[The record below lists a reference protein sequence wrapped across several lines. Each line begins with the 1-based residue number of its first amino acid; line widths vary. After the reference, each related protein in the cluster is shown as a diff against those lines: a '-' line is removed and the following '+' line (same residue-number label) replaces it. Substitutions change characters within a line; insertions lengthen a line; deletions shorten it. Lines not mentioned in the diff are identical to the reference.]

1 MYAVHFNSYAP
12 FKKEYVNFKLAPRN
26 VRGIRSSTKRKAL
39 FTWLNE
45 RKYDII
51 FLQETYSNVDEEH
64 IWKTQW
70 KGKLYFSHSFN
81 HSCGVMVL
89 VRSDLDTDLISINS
103 DVDIDS
109 PDGVY
114 QRYLTITYQSFQL
127 RPTSANKGFFTVE

>member
-1 MYAVHFNSYAP
+1 M
-12 FKKEYVNFKLAPRN
+12 FKKEYVNFKLASLN

-51 FLQETYSNVDEEH
+51 FLQETYSTVDVEH

-70 KGKLYFSHSFN
+70 KGKLYFSHGSN

-89 VRSDLDTDLISINS
+89 VRSDLDFNLISLRACLHGGGGPQ
-103 DVDIDS
+103 VGEVTRLG
-109 PDGVY
+109 GVT
-114 QRYLTITYQSFQL
+114 RLSI
-127 RPTSANKGFFTVE
+127 